1 MAEISLQC
9 ANCGSKQFQVPD
21 DPKDDSLV
29 TCSGCGA
36 KGLYGKIMGEGVA
49 QAKKALERELGKL
62 FKR

>member
-1 MAEISLQC
+1 MAEITLKC
-9 ANCGSKQFQVPD
+9 ANCGSKDFEVPSN
-21 DPKDDSLV
+21 PKSNSVV

-36 KGLYGKIMGEGVA
+36 QGLYGKIMGEGVA